1 MKEFIK
7 NDIYLNAL
15 YKKYEA
21 DIVTAKA
28 NLLTYINTPV
38 GVAEHPDMIASM
50 DELIGKI
57 AEAQDKLKILEE
69 GV

>member
-21 DIVTAKA
+21 DIETAKA

-38 GVAEHPDMIASM
+38 GVADHPDMIASM

-57 AEAQDKLKILEE
+57 AEAKGKLKILEE